1 MIQVVFMLVLLFFI
15 FKNRSLLMQLKT
27 GINEYIDKD
36 MKNLKTVLETSM
48 QNDKKLYDKQ
58 QFILDVLEEDG
69 QMNVVNDDKSKDFMK
84 FEDRINLPD
93 SGEAWYNNIV
103 AGNLFSKYL
112 NFNKNISDDV
122 VDIK

>member
-27 GINEYIDKD
+27 RINEYIEKD
-36 MKNLKTVLETSM
+36 MENLKTILETSM

-58 QFILDVLEEDG
+58 KFILDVLEEDG
-69 QMNVVNDDKSKDFMK
+69 QIKVVNETESNTDMK
-84 FEDRINLPD
+84 FEDRMTLPD

-103 AGNLFSKYL
+103 SGNLFNKYL
-112 NFNKNISDDV
+112 NVNKN
-122 VDIK
+122 